1 MTAFLE
7 RLRSGDILIADGA
20 TGTNHQQN
28 GLPPG
33 APSDEWV
40 FDEPDKVKAL
50 HRAFVKA
57 GSDIILTDTFNG
69 TRLRLRES
77 KYADRSREIN
87 ERAAQLAR
95 EVAEERPGVFVAGS
109 MGPIGKLLQP
119 LGELAAE
126 ECAENFAEQAA
137 ALTKGGVDFLLL
149 ETQFALEEA
158 LAAIKGIKSVS
169 QLPLVVSFS
178 YDQGKRTMMG
188 LRPAQVAL
196 AIAPL
201 GVAAIGANCGKA
213 PAAMEEIVKEY
224 AAQNLDLPIWAK
236 PNAGLPHL
244 IGDREV
250 YDATPEIMAAYA
262 VKYVQAGARIVGG
275 CCGNTPAH
283 IEAIAT
289 SVNSYRKDAK
299 KAKEE
304 ENKILASLASSR

>member
-1 MTAFLE
+1 MPTFLE
-7 RLRSGDILIADGA
+7 RLRSGDILVADGA

-33 APSDEWV
+33 APSEEWV
-40 FDEPDKVKAL
+40 IDEPGKVQAL

-57 GSDIILTDTFNG
+57 GSDIFLTCTFNG

-77 KYADRSREIN
+77 KYANRSSEIN

-95 EVAEERPGVFVAGS
+95 EVADEQRGVLVAGS
-109 MGPIGKLLQP
+109 MGPIGKLLEP
-119 LGELAAE
+119 LGDLSHG

-158 LAAIKGIKSVS
+158 LAAIEGIKRVS
-169 QLPLVVSFS
+169 ALPLIVSFS
-178 YDQGKRTMMG
+178 YDQGTRTMMG
-188 LRPAQVAL
+188 LRPSQVAQ

-201 GVAAIGANCGKA
+201 GVVALGANCGKA
-213 PAAMEEIVKEY
+213 PAAMEEIIREY
-224 AAQNLDLPIWAK
+224 AAQNLNLPIWAK

-250 YDATPEIMAAYA
+250 YDATPEIMAEFA
-262 VKYVQAGARIVGG
+262 VKYVQAGAQIVGG

-283 IEAIAT
+283 IEAISHAVRAAGRVEKEKLAA
-289 SVNSYRKDAK
+289 VN
-299 KAKEE
+299 
-304 ENKILASLASSR
+304 

>member
-1 MTAFLE
+1 MPTFLE

-40 FDEPDKVKAL
+40 IDEPEKVQAL

-57 GSDIILTDTFNG
+57 GSDIFLTCTFNG

-77 KYADRSREIN
+77 KYANRSGEIN
-87 ERAAQLAR
+87 EHAAQLAR
-95 EVAEERPGVFVAGS
+95 EVAEEHPGVFVAGS
-109 MGPIGKLLQP
+109 MGPIGKLLEP
-119 LGELAAE
+119 LGELSHD
-126 ECAENFAEQAA
+126 ECAANFAEQAA

-158 LAAIKGIKSVS
+158 LAAIEGIKSVS
-169 QLPLVVSFS
+169 QLPLIVSFS
-178 YDQGKRTMMG
+178 FDQGTRTMMG
-188 LRPAQVAL
+188 LRPSQVAQ

-201 GVAAIGANCGKA
+201 GVVAIGANCGKA
-213 PAAMEEIVKEY
+213 PAAMEEIIHEY
-224 AAQNLDLPIWAK
+224 AAQNLNLPIWAK

-250 YDATPEIMAAYA
+250 YDATPEIMAEFA
-262 VKYVQAGARIVGG
+262 VKYVQAGAQIVGG

-283 IEAIAT
+283 IAAISQA
-289 SVNSYRKDAK
+289 VR
-299 KAKEE
+299 
-304 ENKILASLASSR
+304 ASSKAQKEKLVTVN